1 MAAPMSPLIFSL
13 PVMYAVVGFC
23 SPLTIF
29 SKFSS
34 DVEIVQSA
42 SPSPSRTL
50 TVPSSTVT
58 SHLPAPSM
66 SNRYVLFIPAV
77 LPASTRVGSDSKN
90 SRADSAMRAT
100 LLWDGDL
107 GLQSAAR
114 TGRRQQQRE
123 HERGHRPR
131 RAAVQR
137 CTQAD
142 RVRERAERDRGDA
155 AETDRQTDR
164 EPRRH
169 ADVARQV
176 PPAHHHR
183 QAARADA

>member
-1 MAAPMSPLIFSL
+1 MSPLIFSF

-66 SNRYVLFIPAV
+66 SNRYELFIPAV
-77 LPASTRVGSDSKN
+77 LSASTRVGRDSKN
-90 SRADSAMRAT
+90 ARADSAM
-100 LLWDGDL
+100 
-107 GLQSAAR
+107 AR
-114 TGRRQQQRE
+114 LYYDIGVVMKLHT
-123 HERGHRPR
+123 R
-131 RAAVQR
+131 RANSSHFRHGHAQ
-137 CTQAD
+137 D
-142 RVRERAERDRGDA
+142 SL
-155 AETDRQTDR
+155 
-164 EPRRH
+164 RR
-169 ADVARQV
+169 
-176 PPAHHHR
+176 
-183 QAARADA
+183 